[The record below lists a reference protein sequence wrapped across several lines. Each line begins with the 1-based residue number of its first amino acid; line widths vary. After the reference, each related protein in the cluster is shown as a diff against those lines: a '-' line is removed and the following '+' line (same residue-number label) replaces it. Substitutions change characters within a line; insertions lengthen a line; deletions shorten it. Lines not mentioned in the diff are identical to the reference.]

1 VLGAQTGIVAAIP
14 FGVFVMFSVGSAI
27 LLAQSSVGAAIA
39 LFGIGIAVLV
49 AADYFVPPLI
59 IGSAAKLPFLWVL
72 FGIVGGCGVSVC
84 SAYSWVPRCSPVSS
98 RYGANGPMGG
108 SNRVWAPAPTSN
120 HLDARG
126 SFSARLFQESPACGC
141 EHHLVWRP
149 TSPYG
154 GIAFWGPRRRPRPP
168 WVMLRASVAA
178 MKASSTGRL
187 GMASPNRRLTP

>member
-1 VLGAQTGIVAAIP
+1 MLGALTGIVAAIP

-49 AADYFVPPLI
+49 AADYFVRPLI

-84 SAYSWVPRCSPVSS
+84 SASSWVPRCSPVSS
-98 RYGANGPMGG
+98 RFGANGPMGG
-108 SNRVWAPAPTSN
+108 SNRVWAPAPTSD

-126 SFSARLFQESPACGC
+126 SFSARLFQESPACGY
-141 EHHLVWRP
+141 ESGAPPVHR
-149 TSPYG
+149 G
-154 GIAFWGPRRRPRPP
+154 GIAFWGPRRRPRP
-168 WVMLRASVAA
+168 
-178 MKASSTGRL
+178 
-187 GMASPNRRLTP
+187 